1 VNSAAPLQAPFPYFG
16 GKSRVAAEIWR
27 RFGDVQNY
35 VEPFFGSGAVL
46 LARPQPFTGVE
57 TVNDADGF
65 LVNFWRAIKAAP
77 DEVAEWA
84 DWPVSEADLHARHY
98 WLITEGKDRLA
109 RILGNPDAYDA
120 KIAGWWVWGI
130 CCWIGSGWCS
140 GNGPWQWTGEE
151 WVKNDA
157 GWGISRQLPH
167 LGNAGKGINRKLPQT
182 GDQTRRQWIT
192 DWFAALSARLRD
204 VRITHGDW
212 SRVLGYS
219 VTTRHGKTAVFL
231 DPPYSN
237 DERYAGIYAHDDG
250 SVAAQA
256 RAWAIEASKHPDML
270 ICLAGYDTEHD
281 MPGDWSV
288 YRWKAQGGYAHQGN
302 GRGKQNAA
310 RETLWFSPA
319 CVRPQQEALL

>member
-1 VNSAAPLQAPFPYFG
+1 LQAPFPWFG
-16 GKSRVAAEIWR
+16 GKSRVAAEIWS

-98 WLITEGKDRLA
+98 WLVTEGRDRLA
-109 RILGNPDAYDA
+109 RILGAPDGYDA

-130 CCWIGSGWCS
+130 CGWIGGGWCS
-140 GNGPWQWTGEE
+140 DNGPWQWTGDE
-151 WVKNDA
+151 WVAGDA
-157 GWGISRQLPH
+157 GQGVSRRLPH
-167 LGNAGKGINRKLPQT
+167 LGAAGQGINRKLPQS
-182 GDQTRRQWIT
+182 GAQDRRQWLT
-192 DWFAALSARLRD
+192 DWFSALAARLRD

-212 SRVLGYS
+212 SRVTGYS
-219 VTTRHGKTAVFL
+219 VTTLHGTTAVFL

-237 DERYAGIYAHDDG
+237 AERAAGLYAHDDG

-256 RAWAIEASKHPDML
+256 RAWAIEAGKNPDML
-270 ICLAGYDTEHD
+270 ICLAGYDTEHE
-281 MPGDWSV
+281 MPPDWSV
-288 YRWKAQGGYAHQGN
+288 YRWKARGGFANQGT

-319 CVRPQQEALL
+319 CARPQQEALL

>member
-1 VNSAAPLQAPFPYFG
+1 LQAPFPWFG
-16 GKSRVAAEIWR
+16 GKSRVAAEIWS

-98 WLITEGKDRLA
+98 WLVTEGRDRLA
-109 RILGNPDAYDA
+109 RILGNPDGYDA
-120 KIAGWWVWGI
+120 KVAGWWVWGI
-130 CCWIGSGWCS
+130 CCWIGGGWCS
-140 GNGPWQWTGEE
+140 GEGPWQWTGDE
-151 WVKNDA
+151 WIKGDA
-157 GWGISRQLPH
+157 RQGINRGLPH
-167 LGNAGKGINRKLPQT
+167 LGDAGQGINRQRPESGAQ
-182 GDQTRRQWIT
+182 DRRQWLT
-192 DWFAALSARLRD
+192 DWFSALAARLRD

-212 SRVLGYS
+212 SRVTGYS

-237 DERYAGIYAHDDG
+237 DERADGLYAHDDG

-256 RAWAIEASKHPDML
+256 REWAIEAGKRSDML
-270 ICLAGYDTEHD
+270 ICLAGYNTEHD
-281 MPGDWSV
+281 MPPDWSV
-288 YRWKAQGGYAHQGN
+288 YRWKANGGLGNQGN
-302 GRGKQNAA
+302 GRGRENAA
-310 RETLWFSPA
+310 REVLWFSPA
-319 CVRPQQEALL
+319 CAAPRQESLL